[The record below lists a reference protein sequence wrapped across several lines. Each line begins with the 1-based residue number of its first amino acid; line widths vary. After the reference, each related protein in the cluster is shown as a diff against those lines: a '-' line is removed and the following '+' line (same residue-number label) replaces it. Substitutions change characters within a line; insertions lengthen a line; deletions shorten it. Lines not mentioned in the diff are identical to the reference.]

1 MDDGVG
7 KPERVIRPDGME
19 KGLLAKG
26 GEPEPEEQRSR
37 EPSCT
42 DGKQSAFRR
51 QPLVCAGPAGDAREM
66 PGKST
71 SGTTKKVA
79 FPLEIVEKPRG

>member
-51 QPLVCAGPAGDAREM
+51 QPPLSAQDRLGMLGKCPAN
-66 PGKST
+66 P
-71 SGTTKKVA
+71 
-79 FPLEIVEKPRG
+79 PLEQRKKWPSAT